1 MAVTVEEARSRFED
15 AGFQRA
21 DRFEAGTK
29 GKGSV
34 WAGSKARAKSNFQ
47 PAMAEAL
54 SKDLYGKGL
63 DKATGEDYDR
73 GISGKGV
80 ANWGTGMQAGGT
92 KFAARVGKFV
102 SLWGAT
108 LPTASGPR
116 RSANNLK
123 RMTENVT
130 RFVTAS
136 GK

>member
-1 MAVTVEEARSRFED
+1 MGVSVEEARRRFED

-21 DRFEAGTK
+21 DRFEEGTK
-29 GKGSV
+29 GKGSA
-34 WAGSKARAKSNFQ
+34 WASAKTRAKSNFA

-63 DKATGEDYDR
+63 EKATGEDYDR
-73 GISGKGV
+73 GISSKGI

-92 KFAARVGKFV
+92 KWGSRIGKF
-102 SLWGAT
+102 SALWSQG
-108 LPTASGPR
+108 LPTAAGPR

-123 RMTENVT
+123 RMTENVQ
-130 RFVTAS
+130 RFVSAS